1 MFLLKYF
8 CHFCDICGKKPNNLC
23 YPCNPCEVIFI
34 FLAIYLVVRNKF
46 LNFAPRKEI
55 IMERKKLQFTSSPGG
70 FRDSIRAYRKY
81 KKDWHA
87 RMEVK
92 LAKIEEEIQQAKNN
106 SYFEMV

>member
-1 MFLLKYF
+1 
-8 CHFCDICGKKPNNLC
+8 
-23 YPCNPCEVIFI
+23 
-34 FLAIYLVVRNKF
+34 
-46 LNFAPRKEI
+46 
-55 IMERKKLQFTSSPGG
+55 MERKKLQFTSSPGG